1 MDEDQRGMSP
11 RFRYVLQ
18 IAERADEHDVTLSE
32 VTQCTML
39 EHEAEESLAAIKQA
53 AEKVRQKFDRQPS
66 RCPSTPPPP
75 SSTPPETVSASPPA
89 PSERPRAEGFF
100 RLRPRHT

>member
-1 MDEDQRGMSP
+1 MSP

-39 EHEAEESLAAIKQA
+39 EHEAEASLAAIKQA

-75 SSTPPETVSASPPA
+75 STPPEAVSASPSSPA
-89 PSERPRAEGFF
+89 PSERPRPEGFF
-100 RLRPRHT
+100 RRRLRLGHT